1 MHPAMAWWMWSMAMT
16 RVCHDPLSD
25 FDGLPDTQT
34 RVAGVQR
41 GEFNSARAGR
51 DLTTDVINR
60 PLADSARGRLAD
72 LHWMESEPGLAA

>member
-16 RVCHDPLSD
+16 RVCQDPLGE
-25 FDGLPDTQT
+25 FGGLPDTQN
-34 RVAGVQR
+34 RVTGVHR
-41 GEFNSARAGR
+41 RE
-51 DLTTDVINR
+51 LTAIINR